1 MKKYFLFI
9 LLSAV
14 FISCGR
20 KDDSNPVIPPPPS
33 DILISIHNPKFG
45 DYYHPGDEVAIKWS
59 FPERIGSVNILL
71 FRKTEFK
78 GIIAAGIKNSG
89 EFTWKIPE
97 IINRSVHYRI
107 EIRNANDSTFTTLSE
122 YFYIV
127 E

>member
-1 MKKYFLFI
+1 MKKYLLLIF
-9 LLSAV
+9 LSAI

-20 KDDSNPVIPPPPS
+20 KDDSNPVIPTPPS
-33 DILISIHNPKFG
+33 DVLNVHNPKFG

-71 FRKTEFK
+71 YRKTELK
-78 GIIAAGIKNSG
+78 TIIAAGIKNSG
-89 EFTWKIPE
+89 EYSWKIPE
-97 IINRSVHYRI
+97 VINHSVHYRI
-107 EIRNANDSTFTTLSE
+107 EIRNANDSTFTSLSD